1 MHDEAV
7 LTAGRREESTVNTP
21 YAPCTRRHGH
31 SDLINMTNVFGT
43 YQERNVSKVPH
54 MNSSA
59 APDQREKVVSKLPSW
74 LRQSLKIR
82 AAQHGIEIMT
92 AVEHGL
98 RTWCDLAAGVSPVDT
113 SGADS
118 FATFLPNGLWDEVRT
133 VARERGVSLTQGL
146 AQAAQ
151 LWLDENPAP
160 EVDRPEIS
168 RRIIVCNQKGGVG
181 KTAITAGLGQALAED
196 PDSVSPVRVAKPLA
210 QAVRSGQE
218 PPDRPLKEA
227 LLDVEDLPGPGL
239 RVLLVDFDPQC
250 HLTTQL
256 GATPL
261 PMNGDS
267 LTNHMAGDPK
277 GRLQELIIS
286 VDDDVFG
293 GRLHLLP
300 ACHDAFLLDVRLS
313 AVRAREAALERAL
326 TPVEGDY
333 DVIIVD
339 CPPSLGLSMDA
350 AAYYGRRR
358 DGENRGQSG
367 ALIVVQAEDS
377 SADAYDLLTSQID
390 DLRDDLQVDID
401 YLGIVVNLYDSR
413 RGYIATSSLQGWVDI
428 KDPRVVGLINDL
440 KEQKEAVRMKR
451 PLLSYAP
458 SSQQAIGMRALARE
472 VL

>member
-1 MHDEAV
+1 MVTSMTSPA
-7 LTAGRREESTVNTP
+7 AS
-21 YAPCTRRHGH
+21 
-31 SDLINMTNVFGT
+31 SD
-43 YQERNVSKVPH
+43 
-54 MNSSA
+54 
-59 APDQREKVVSKLPSW
+59 REKVVSKLPGW
-74 LRQSLKIR
+74 LRQSLKVR
-82 AAQHGIEIMT
+82 AAQHGIEIQT
-92 AVEHGL
+92 AVEQSI
-98 RTWCDLAAGVSPVDT
+98 RDWCNLASATASVDT

-118 FATFLPNGLWDEVRT
+118 FSTFLPPGQWESFRQIAADR
-133 VARERGVSLTQGL
+133 RVSLIQGL
-146 AQAAQ
+146 AQSIQ
-151 LWLDENPAP
+151 LWLDSNPAP
-160 EVDRPEIS
+160 DVSRPEIT

-181 KTAITAGLGQALAED
+181 KTAITAGLGEALAED
-196 PDSVSPVRVAKPLA
+196 SNSLYPVRVAK
-210 QAVRSGQE
+210 
-218 PPDRPLKEA
+218 A
-227 LLDVEDLPGPGL
+227 LTKALRDSEVQDEGVELDTNPLDVENLPGPGQQ
-239 RVLLVDFDPQC
+239 VLLVDFDPQC
-250 HLTTQL
+250 HLTNQL

-277 GRLQELIIS
+277 GDLRDLIVSI
-286 VDDDVFG
+286 DDETFG

-300 ACHDAFLLDVRLS
+300 ACNDAFLLDVRLS

-326 TPVEGDY
+326 APLESDY

-358 DGENRGQSG
+358 DGEKPGESG

-377 SADAYDLLTSQID
+377 SADAYELLTTQID
-390 DLRDDLQVDID
+390 DLRGDLQVDID

-428 KDPRVVGLINDL
+428 KDPRVVGLIGDL
-440 KEQKEAVRMKR
+440 KEQKEAVRVKK

-458 SSQQAIGMRALARE
+458 KSQQSVGMRALARE